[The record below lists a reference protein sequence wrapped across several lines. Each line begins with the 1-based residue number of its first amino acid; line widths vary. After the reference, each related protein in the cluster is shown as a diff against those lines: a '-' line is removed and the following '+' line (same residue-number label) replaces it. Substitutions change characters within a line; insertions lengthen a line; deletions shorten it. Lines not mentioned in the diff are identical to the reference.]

1 MKVCIVI
8 YIYTQRPEKDGI
20 WQNDLYFNLY
30 TGNQPFTEE
39 DKAAIQKIDHARL
52 TEDLRIETE
61 YGLGTIRNLSSGC
74 KTYLNIIK
82 NPGKIVCTDECGGN
96 VLEMIFQ
103 LNNIHICMTRPERFP
118 IQDDIKMCFNGKEI
132 VKGRSGYEHWWSE
145 EYERRKTENDL

>member
-1 MKVCIVI
+1 MI

-39 DKAAIQKIDHARL
+39 DKKIIQEIDHAKL
-52 TEDLRIETE
+52 TDDMHIETE

-82 NPGKIVCTDECGGN
+82 NPDKIVCTDECGSLALTLGYSQN
-96 VLEMIFQ
+96 
-103 LNNIHICMTRPERFP
+103 
-118 IQDDIKMCFNGKEI
+118 
-132 VKGRSGYEHWWSE
+132 KGR
-145 EYERRKTENDL
+145 

>member
-1 MKVCIVI
+1 MI

-132 VKGRSGYEHWWSE
+132 VKGRNGYEHWWSE